1 MAQPFRSMMA
11 MLAFIGAVRP
21 SPRMRPWISLDQ
33 RSRILLSIL
42 LIAQMLGASGCAGLL
57 LATGAAGGAG
67 GAIYVMGKL
76 KEDVNAPV
84 PKVRR
89 AAVAGLKDLGLP
101 VLKDKGDQLTA
112 SLESEFADGKHVWID
127 IEAGDESSSQIGI
140 RVGLLG
146 DEQRSR
152 RVLKAIRQHL

>member
-1 MAQPFRSMMA
+1 MAQPVRSMMA
-11 MLAFIGAVRP
+11 MLGLLGAVCP
-21 SPRMRPWISLDQ
+21 STLLMRPRILLHQ
-33 RSRILLSIL
+33 GSRILLTIL
-42 LIAQMLGASGCAGLL
+42 LVAQMLGASGCVLL
-57 LATGAAGGAG
+57 VGAAGGAG
-67 GAIYVMGKL
+67 GTVYVMGKL
-76 KEDVNAPV
+76 KEDLNAPV
-84 PKVRR
+84 PKVKR

-112 SLESEFADGKHVWID
+112 SLESEFSDGKHVWID
-127 IEAGDESSSQIGI
+127 IEARDESSSQIGI